1 VIDRITNIFL
11 LFLLILGFVAVAD
24 AEVQQRI
31 LWAIVAGGVFG
42 ALSFFLNWLT
52 LDGST
57 SAWLLGVITFGIAGI
72 EGAAILL
79 FFFIS
84 SSLLSK
90 NSRSLDDVREL
101 KFRRTGAQV
110 WANGFWFGFFTL
122 LGLLVDLE
130 LFKVAAYSSLAFAT
144 SDTWASEIGGNRI
157 KGTTWSINGFQ
168 KVPPGTDGAISIAGT
183 FAAVGGALS
192 IGVLVGVL
200 LPTNSLV
207 MGILM
212 ASTGLVATFMDSWL
226 GAHFQDQ
233 YLVNSTNRF
242 FSSQFLYV
250 GNNTVNWLSAGLA
263 SLLTIV
269 IYLIIQQ

>member
-1 VIDRITNIFL
+1 MIDRITNIFL

-31 LWAIVAGGVFG
+31 LWAVVAGGVFG

-207 MGILM
+207 MGILV

-233 YLVNSTNRF
+233 YLDNSTNRF

>member
-1 VIDRITNIFL
+1 MIDRITNIFL

-207 MGILM
+207 MGISV

-226 GAHFQDQ
+226 GAQFQDQ
-233 YLVNSTNRF
+233 NLVNSTNRF

>member
-1 VIDRITNIFL
+1 MIDRITNIFL
-11 LFLLILGFVAVAD
+11 LFLLILGFIAVAD

-207 MGILM
+207 MGILV

>member
-207 MGILM
+207 MGILV

>member
-1 VIDRITNIFL
+1 MIDRITNIFL

-31 LWAIVAGGVFG
+31 LWAVVAGGVFG

-207 MGILM
+207 MGTLV

>member
-1 VIDRITNIFL
+1 MIDRITNIFL

-31 LWAIVAGGVFG
+31 LWAVVAGGVFG

-207 MGILM
+207 MGILV
-212 ASTGLVATFMDSWL
+212 ASTGLVATLMDSWL
-226 GAHFQDQ
+226 GAHFEDQ

-242 FSSQFLYV
+242 LSSQFLYV

>member
-1 VIDRITNIFL
+1 MIDRITNIFL

-57 SAWLLGVITFGIAGI
+57 SAWLLSVITFGIAGI

-90 NSRSLDDVREL
+90 NSRSLDDIREL

-207 MGILM
+207 MGILV

>member
-1 VIDRITNIFL
+1 MIDRITNVFL
-11 LFLLILGFVAVAD
+11 LVLLILGFIGVAD
-24 AEVQQRI
+24 TEVQQRI
-31 LWAIVAGGVFG
+31 LWGVLAGGVFA
-42 ALSFFLNWLT
+42 ALSFFLNWLS
-52 LDGST
+52 LDGAT
-57 SAWLLGVITFGIAGI
+57 SAWLLGVITFGVAGI
-72 EGAAILL
+72 QGAAILL

-90 NSRSLDDVREL
+90 NSGSLNDIREV

-130 LFKVAAYSSLAFAT
+130 LLEIAAYSSIAFAT

-157 KGTTWSINGFQ
+157 KGKTWSFDGFKQ
-168 KVPPGTDGAISIAGT
+168 VPPGTDGAISVAGT
-183 FAAVGGALS
+183 LAAVAGALC
-192 IGVLVGVL
+192 IGLLVGVL
-200 LPTNSLV
+200 HPVNSIVLGVLV
-207 MGILM
+207 

-226 GAHFQDQ
+226 GSHYQGQ
-233 YLVNSTNRF
+233 SLVNSTNRF

-250 GNNTVNWLSAGLA
+250 GNNAVNWLSAGLA

>member
-1 VIDRITNIFL
+1 MIDRITNIFL

-31 LWAIVAGGVFG
+31 LWAVVAGGVFG

-130 LFKVAAYSSLAFAT
+130 LFKVAAYSSIAFAT
-144 SDTWASEIGGNRI
+144 SDTWASEVGGNRI

-168 KVPPGTDGAISIAGT
+168 KVTPGTDGAISISGT
-183 FAAVGGALS
+183 IAAIGGALS
-192 IGVLVGVL
+192 IGLLVGVL
-200 LPTNSLV
+200 LSTNSLV
-207 MGILM
+207 MGILV

-226 GAHFQDQ
+226 GAHFQGQ

>member
-1 VIDRITNIFL
+1 MIDRITNIFL

-168 KVPPGTDGAISIAGT
+168 KVTPGTDGAISIAGT
-183 FAAVGGALS
+183 FAAVGGSLS

-207 MGILM
+207 MGILV

>member
-1 VIDRITNIFL
+1 MIDRITNIFL

-168 KVPPGTDGAISIAGT
+168 KVTPGTDGAISIAGT

-207 MGILM
+207 MGILV

>member
-1 VIDRITNIFL
+1 MIDRITNIFL

-207 MGILM
+207 MGILV

-233 YLVNSTNRF
+233 YLINSTNRF

>member
-1 VIDRITNIFL
+1 MIDRITNIFL

-31 LWAIVAGGVFG
+31 LWAVVAGGVFG

-90 NSRSLDDVREL
+90 NSRSLDNVREL

-207 MGILM
+207 MGILV

>member
-1 VIDRITNIFL
+1 MIDRITNIFL

-79 FFFIS
+79 FFFMS

-207 MGILM
+207 MGILV

>member
-1 VIDRITNIFL
+1 MIDRITNIFL

-42 ALSFFLNWLT
+42 VLSFFLNWLT

-207 MGILM
+207 MGILV

>member
-1 VIDRITNIFL
+1 MIDRITNIFL

-52 LDGST
+52 LDGSA

-200 LPTNSLV
+200 LPTNSLI
-207 MGILM
+207 MGILV

>member
-31 LWAIVAGGVFG
+31 LWAVVAGGVFG

-207 MGILM
+207 MGILV

>member
-1 VIDRITNIFL
+1 MIDRITNIFL

-207 MGILM
+207 MGILV

>member
-1 VIDRITNIFL
+1 MIDRITNIFL

-207 MGILM
+207 MGILV

-269 IYLIIQQ
+269 IYLIIQH

>member
-1 VIDRITNIFL
+1 MIDRITNIFL

-90 NSRSLDDVREL
+90 NSRSLDDIREL

-207 MGILM
+207 MGILV

-226 GAHFQDQ
+226 GAQFQDQ
-233 YLVNSTNRF
+233 NLVNSTNRF

>member
-1 VIDRITNIFL
+1 MIDRITNIFL

-101 KFRRTGAQV
+101 NFVEQALR
-110 WANGFWFGFFTL
+110 FGPMDFGLDFSPY
-122 LGLLVDLE
+122 LG
-130 LFKVAAYSSLAFAT
+130 YS
-144 SDTWASEIGGNRI
+144 
-157 KGTTWSINGFQ
+157 
-168 KVPPGTDGAISIAGT
+168 
-183 FAAVGGALS
+183 
-192 IGVLVGVL
+192 
-200 LPTNSLV
+200 
-207 MGILM
+207 
-212 ASTGLVATFMDSWL
+212 
-226 GAHFQDQ
+226 
-233 YLVNSTNRF
+233 
-242 FSSQFLYV
+242 
-250 GNNTVNWLSAGLA
+250 
-263 SLLTIV
+263 
-269 IYLIIQQ
+269 

>member
-1 VIDRITNIFL
+1 MIDRITNIFL

-31 LWAIVAGGVFG
+31 LWAVVAGGVFG

-72 EGAAILL
+72 EGAAMLL

-207 MGILM
+207 MGILV

-226 GAHFQDQ
+226 GAQFQDQ

>member
-1 VIDRITNIFL
+1 MIDRITNIFL

-31 LWAIVAGGVFG
+31 LWAVVAGGVFG

-183 FAAVGGALS
+183 FAAIGGALS

-207 MGILM
+207 MGILV

>member
-1 VIDRITNIFL
+1 MNDRITNIFL

-207 MGILM
+207 MGILV

>member
-1 VIDRITNIFL
+1 MIDRITNIFL

-31 LWAIVAGGVFG
+31 LWAVVAGGVFG

-90 NSRSLDDVREL
+90 NSRSLDDIREL

-207 MGILM
+207 MGILV

>member
-11 LFLLILGFVAVAD
+11 LFLLILGFVAVAE

-31 LWAIVAGGVFG
+31 LWAVVAGGVFG

-72 EGAAILL
+72 EGAAILI

-101 KFRRTGAQV
+101 KFRRTCAQV
-110 WANGFWFGFFTL
+110 WANGFWFGFFIL

-130 LFKVAAYSSLAFAT
+130 LFKVAAYSSIAFAT

-168 KVPPGTDGAISIAGT
+168 KVPPGTDGAISFAGT
-183 FAAVGGALS
+183 FAAVGGSLS
-192 IGVLVGVL
+192 IGVLVGML

-207 MGILM
+207 MGILV

-226 GAHFQDQ
+226 GAHFQGQ

-263 SLLTIV
+263 SLLTIL

>member
-1 VIDRITNIFL
+1 MIDRITNIFL

-24 AEVQQRI
+24 AEVQQRL

-57 SAWLLGVITFGIAGI
+57 SAWLLGVITFGIAGT

-207 MGILM
+207 MGILV

>member
-1 VIDRITNIFL
+1 
-11 LFLLILGFVAVAD
+11 
-24 AEVQQRI
+24 
-31 LWAIVAGGVFG
+31 
-42 ALSFFLNWLT
+42 
-52 LDGST
+52 
-57 SAWLLGVITFGIAGI
+57 
-72 EGAAILL
+72 LL

-90 NSRSLDDVREL
+90 NSQSLDDVREL

-207 MGILM
+207 MGILV

>member
-1 VIDRITNIFL
+1 MIDRITNIFL

-90 NSRSLDDVREL
+90 NNRSLDDVREL

-207 MGILM
+207 MGILV

>member
-1 VIDRITNIFL
+1 MIDRITNIFL

-31 LWAIVAGGVFG
+31 LWAVVAGGVFG

-90 NSRSLDDVREL
+90 NNRSLDDVREL

-207 MGILM
+207 MGILV

>member
-1 VIDRITNIFL
+1 MIDRITNIFL
-11 LFLLILGFVAVAD
+11 LFLLILGFVVVAD

-31 LWAIVAGGVFG
+31 LWAVVAGGGFG

-207 MGILM
+207 MGILV

>member
-1 VIDRITNIFL
+1 MIDRITNIFL

-90 NSRSLDDVREL
+90 NSRSLDDIREL

-207 MGILM
+207 MGILV

>member
-1 VIDRITNIFL
+1 MIDRITNIFL

-207 MGILM
+207 MGILV

-250 GNNTVNWLSAGLA
+250 GNNTINWLSAGLA

>member
-1 VIDRITNIFL
+1 MIDRITYIFL
-11 LFLLILGFVAVAD
+11 LFLLILGFVSVAD

-31 LWAIVAGGVFG
+31 LWAVVAGGVFA

-90 NSRSLDDVREL
+90 NSRSVDDVREL

-130 LFKVAAYSSLAFAT
+130 LFKVAAYSSIAFAT
-144 SDTWASEIGGNRI
+144 SDTWASEVGGNRI

-183 FAAVGGALS
+183 LAAIGGALS
-192 IGVLVGVL
+192 IGILVGVL
-200 LPTNSLV
+200 LPANSLV
-207 MGILM
+207 MAILV
-212 ASTGLVATFMDSWL
+212 ASTGLIATFMDSWL
-226 GAHFQDQ
+226 GAHLQGRT
-233 YLVNSTNRF
+233 LVSTTNRF

-269 IYLIIQQ
+269 IYLIIQ

>member
-207 MGILM
+207 MGILV

-233 YLVNSTNRF
+233 YLINSTNRF